1 MTRRN
6 ATFAAVRW
14 MTVSMLGRAAI
25 GFVQIGALARILDPA
40 DFKLVA
46 IAVTIVNIGW
56 VFTDMGLSNA
66 VIRFRPTT
74 ADELSSIFWLN
85 VMLGAATTFI
95 IAASSPF
102 IAAFYRDSRLIPV
115 VLIASMSFFISSFGQ
130 LNRVLAEKALQFDI
144 VFRIETGCAL
154 LGFGVTVV
162 TAVLAFGPLSIV
174 FGSVA
179 SALGFSV
186 LSWVMVADGFR
197 PKLTFSWAKV
207 KRFVAFG
214 SNVVLYQIF
223 AVIALNGDNAFGAR
237 LIPGS
242 EFGYYFQA
250 REFCLRIMF
259 VVNPIV
265 TRVSFP
271 LLASIAHDKLQVRS
285 VYLKAINMTASINF
299 PIYAFLAIFAPEV
312 VGIVLGSKWTESVPI
327 MRVIAIWC
335 AVRSVSNPVTS
346 LLLAT
351 GAIKRGTIVG
361 LGMAVAVLISVY
373 FGAPFGILGIPIA
386 LTILYA
392 IIIPAFWVALIRPAC
407 GASFID
413 YHRTLFVPA
422 LTTAIAAIAALLVL
436 QAVNATLPRLVIGCA
451 IGAAAYVASSWLFN
465 RDWLKSMAELL
476 MISRLLRKLGYVYA
490 GRWKFPEN

>member
-1 MTRRN
+1 
-6 ATFAAVRW
+6 
-14 MTVSMLGRAAI
+14 
-25 GFVQIGALARILDPA
+25 
-40 DFKLVA
+40 
-46 IAVTIVNIGW
+46 
-56 VFTDMGLSNA
+56 
-66 VIRFRPTT
+66 
-74 ADELSSIFWLN
+74 
-85 VMLGAATTFI
+85 
-95 IAASSPF
+95 
-102 IAAFYRDSRLIPV
+102 
-115 VLIASMSFFISSFGQ
+115 
-130 LNRVLAEKALQFDI
+130 
-144 VFRIETGCAL
+144 
-154 LGFGVTVV
+154 
-162 TAVLAFGPLSIV
+162 
-174 FGSVA
+174 
-179 SALGFSV
+179 
-186 LSWVMVADGFR
+186 
-197 PKLTFSWAKV
+197 
-207 KRFVAFG
+207 
-214 SNVVLYQIF
+214 
-223 AVIALNGDNAFGAR
+223 
-237 LIPGS
+237 
-242 EFGYYFQA
+242 
-250 REFCLRIMF
+250 MF

-265 TRVSFP
+265 TRVT

-373 FGAPFGILGIPIA
+373 FGASFGILGIPIA

-436 QAVNATLPRLVIGCA
+436 QAVNATLPRLVIGCE
-451 IGAAAYVASSWLFN
+451 IGAAA
-465 RDWLKSMAELL
+465 
-476 MISRLLRKLGYVYA
+476 
-490 GRWKFPEN
+490 